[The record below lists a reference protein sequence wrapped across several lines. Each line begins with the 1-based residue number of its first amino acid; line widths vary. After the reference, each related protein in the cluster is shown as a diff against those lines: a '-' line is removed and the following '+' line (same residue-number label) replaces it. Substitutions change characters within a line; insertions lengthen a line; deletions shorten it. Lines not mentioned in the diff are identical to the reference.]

1 MQVFELLS
9 TLELPRWS
17 NENWQSTIRS
27 YVRAHPNY
35 RNMASWRGR
44 ETADLV
50 YDDTEGQLTNT
61 LIGCGYLDQD
71 EWHNARPKYY
81 IEVKTTTGPRETPF
95 YMSNSQYERVSKF
108 QEG

>member
-1 MQVFELLS
+1 MFELLS
-9 TLELPRWS
+9 ALELSHWS

-27 YVRAHPNY
+27 YARAHPNY

-50 YDDTEGQLTNT
+50 YDDTEGDLTNIFMD
-61 LIGCGYLDQD
+61 LGYLNHD
-71 EWHNARPKYY
+71 EWQNARPKYY

-108 QEG
+108 QES